1 MFAVLSRSATVR
13 SCALSHPCIHR
24 PSLVTVYRGFAVK
37 VGSTR
42 YTKSHEYIQLTG
54 EKTAT
59 VGISEHA
66 AKELGDVVY
75 VDLPDVNGS
84 FSQSDPFGSV
94 ESVKAASSVYAPVD
108 LTVKQ
113 VNDKLKDESGLINQ
127 GAEKEGWMIKVEVK
141 DAKQLEQLMDAAA
154 YKKHCQESQH

>member
-1 MFAVLSRSATVR
+1 
-13 SCALSHPCIHR
+13 
-24 PSLVTVYRGFAVK
+24 
-37 VGSTR
+37 
-42 YTKSHEYIQLTG
+42 
-54 EKTAT
+54 